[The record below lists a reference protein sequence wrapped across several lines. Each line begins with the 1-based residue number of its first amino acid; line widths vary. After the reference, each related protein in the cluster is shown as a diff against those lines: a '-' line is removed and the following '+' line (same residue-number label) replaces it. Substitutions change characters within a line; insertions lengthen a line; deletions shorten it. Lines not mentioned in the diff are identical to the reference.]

1 MTGSKMALHTEGK
14 YLLEQTGN
22 RVVLRGINLPLLD
35 NWDFPGS
42 DKLAELEKSG
52 ANAVRIQWYQTYGS
66 PERPPYSIADLD
78 DVLTQCRAAAMI
90 PIVMLADLT
99 CQADTG
105 LLNSQLIPWWT
116 SEPVVTL
123 LQKHCDYLI
132 INLANELGS
141 YRWAGDDDAQKAAL
155 AAFTDAYQTAITAVR
170 NAGLNG
176 PVMIDAPDCGTSINA
191 FSAVG
196 QQLIEHDPEHNLL
209 LSTHAYW
216 AGYDGTP
223 ELTVA
228 LEANLPIVFGEVA
241 NKQDEQVNESTV
253 YGYFDLDGTGEN
265 HPPPTGFSYQSLL
278 GTLQANGIGW
288 LAWSWG
294 PDACKERR
302 ISVDGDFS
310 GLTPYGDDI
319 VNNPTYGLKATSA
332 RVPAPPLDL

>member
-1 MTGSKMALHTEGK
+1 MKTLYTEGK
-14 YLLEQTGN
+14 YLLEPTGN
-22 RVVLRGINLPLLD
+22 RVILRGINLPVLD
-35 NWDFPGS
+35 DWDFHGS

-66 PERPPYSIADLD
+66 PERPPYHLSDLD
-78 DVLTQCRAAAMI
+78 DLLTRCRAAAMI

-99 CQADTG
+99 CQPDIS

-116 SEPVVTL
+116 SEPVAGL
-123 LQKHCDYLI
+123 LKKHCDYLI

-141 YRWAGDDDAQKAAL
+141 YRWAGDDHAQQAAL
-155 AAFTDAYQTAITAVR
+155 TAFTGAYETAVTAVR
-170 NAGLNG
+170 NAAFKG
-176 PVMIDAPDCGTSINA
+176 PLMIDAPDCGTSINA
-191 FSAVG
+191 ITAVG

-209 LSTHAYW
+209 LSAHAYW
-216 AGYDGTP
+216 AAYDGTS

-241 NKQDEQVNESTV
+241 NKQDEQVNGSTV
-253 YGYFDLDGTGEN
+253 YGYFDLDGAAES

-278 GTLQANGIGW
+278 STLQANGIGW

-302 ISVDGDFS
+302 ISADGDFS
-310 GLTPYGDDI
+310 RLTRYGDDI
-319 VNNPTYGLKATSA
+319 VNNLTYGLKSTSV
-332 RVPAPPLDL
+332 RVPAPPLDV